1 MKKNL
6 GNKLFIKILGTSISI
21 LIFSL
26 IFFNYIDKRI
36 SPKLNHV
43 AKITLN
49 KKLKNVAS
57 DFLKSSS
64 LDNEDILKYTKNSE
78 GEITTINFNQQA
90 IYGMANKLTLSIKNE
105 LTDANNRLLLN
116 IPIGMAS
123 NSPFLNN
130 FGPKIPIG
138 IQYIDTVFTQV
149 KTNIQAY
156 GINNALIEIYLDIS
170 LTYEIISPVTK
181 ENEELKY
188 SLLIDSVIVNGVV
201 PNLYGKTFESKT
213 VFFNVFP

>member
-1 MKKNL
+1 
-6 GNKLFIKILGTSISI
+6 
-21 LIFSL
+21 
-26 IFFNYIDKRI
+26 
-36 SPKLNHV
+36 
-43 AKITLN
+43 
-49 KKLKNVAS
+49 
-57 DFLKSSS
+57 
-64 LDNEDILKYTKNSE
+64 
-78 GEITTINFNQQA
+78 
-90 IYGMANKLTLSIKNE
+90 MANKLTLSIKNE